1 MAHAQ
6 HSLSSTIP
14 PRTATQTSTAKLHH
28 SPWTITLHWIT
39 VVAIL
44 VCAIAALSRELTEDK
59 ALRIILMDIH
69 RQSGLIVLVAFVLR
83 LAVRFRVSMA
93 NHAGEVSSLERRA
106 AQLAHFALYVLLLAM
121 PLLGLAVSNA
131 HAVQIKLFGLIP
143 LPMLV
148 GEDSDLADT
157 LTDYHTW
164 GAWALLALVVAH
176 VGAACWHHWVRRDGV
191 LAAMLPL
198 VNRR

>member
-6 HSLSSTIP
+6 HSMPNTIP
-14 PRTATQTSTAKLHH
+14 PRAVTRTTTAKRHH
-28 SPWTITLHWIT
+28 SPWTIALHWIT
-39 VVAIL
+39 VLAIV
-44 VCAIAALSRELTEDK
+44 VCAFAALSRELTEDK
-59 ALRIILMDIH
+59 TLRIILMDIH

-83 LAVRFRVSMA
+83 LAVRFRVGMA
-93 NHAGEVSSLERRA
+93 NHAGEVSALERWA
-106 AQLAHFALYVLLLAM
+106 AQLAHVALYVLLLAM

-131 HAVQIKLFGLIP
+131 HAVQIKLFGLVP

-148 GEDSDLADT
+148 GEDADLADT

-191 LAAMLPL
+191 LTAMLPL
-198 VNRR
+198 VKRR